1 MKLKILILALTVF
14 SISSP
19 AFAQY
24 SDSYGGSFNNPISSS
39 LSSSIWGNLQSQMN
53 LQMQRSLAQSSA
65 RNRGNRGVPAQAV
78 PATATLFKPG
88 AGPVAPKALSLA
100 LTEDPKK
107 RADYEKLFALC
118 LQVYRQAGSKIAGS
132 SEKNLSSD
140 VAGGLAYFVAI
151 SYYVCAQNDQSLP
164 QDISDAQYAALV
176 RNVRTFLVSQESF
189 SNLTN
194 QERQLFHETL
204 IITATLPLVAQIEA
218 VKQNDQPGVANAVR
232 LARENLARVGA
243 TPERLRFTDEGV
255 EIR

>member
-1 MKLKILILALTVF
+1 MKFRILFFAITLFLIPPPV
-14 SISSP
+14 
-19 AFAQY
+19 FAQY
-24 SDSYGGSFNNPISSS
+24 SDSFGGSFNNPISSS

-65 RNRGNRGVPAQAV
+65 RNRGNRNVPAQTI
-78 PATATLFKPG
+78 PAAATMFKPG
-88 AGPVAPKALSLA
+88 AGPVAPKILSLA

-107 RADYEKLFALC
+107 RADYEKLFGLC
-118 LQVYRQAGSKIAGS
+118 LQIYRQAGSKIAGS
-132 SEKNLSSD
+132 GEKNLNSD

-151 SYYVCAQNDQSLP
+151 NYYVCAQNDPSLP

-176 RNVRTFLVSQESF
+176 KKVRTFLVSQESF
-189 SNLTN
+189 SGLNN

-218 VKQNDQPGVANAVR
+218 VKQNDKGGIANAVK

-243 TPERLRFTDEGV
+243 TPERLRFTEDGV

>member
-1 MKLKILILALTVF
+1 MKFKILILALTFVLT
-14 SISSP
+14 SPP
-19 AFAQY
+19 AFGQY

-65 RNRGNRGVPAQAV
+65 RNRGNRTAPA
-78 PATATLFKPG
+78 PAALASATLFKPG
-88 AGPVAPKALSLA
+88 GGPVAPKVLSQA
-100 LTEDPKK
+100 LTQDASK

-118 LQVYRQAGSKIAGS
+118 LQIYRQAGSKIAGS
-132 SEKNLSSD
+132 GEKNLSSD

-151 SYYVCAQNDQSLP
+151 NYYICAQNDASLP
-164 QDISDAQYAALV
+164 QDISDRQYAALV
-176 RNVRTFLVSQESF
+176 RTVRTFLVSQESF
-189 SNLTN
+189 TTLNN

-204 IITATLPLVAQIEA
+204 IISATLPLVAQIEA
-218 VKQNDQPGVANAVR
+218 TKQKDKAGLANAVR

-243 TPERLRFTDEGV
+243 TPERLRFTEDGV